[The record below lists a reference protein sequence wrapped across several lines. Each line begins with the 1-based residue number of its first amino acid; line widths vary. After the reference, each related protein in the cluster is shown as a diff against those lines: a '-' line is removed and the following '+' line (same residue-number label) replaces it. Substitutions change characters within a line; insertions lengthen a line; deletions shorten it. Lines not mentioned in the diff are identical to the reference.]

1 MTLSTTTS
9 RTAHAANG
17 ATTWFAFPFKIWAA
31 SDIKVSLRDNATRAD
46 TPQTLVTHYTLN
58 VSAFPGAGSV
68 VFITPPPATKTVVIE
83 REVPE
88 TQDLDLVASGS
99 FAAENVETQLD
110 KIVAQVQ
117 QLRRVVADWPAATA
131 APVYNVLDFGAK
143 CDGTT
148 EDHLAVQAAI
158 DTAATTGGTVQ
169 FPTGTCLI
177 GETLTVYSGV
187 RLAGVHMNC
196 TTLKAKA
203 NLNAPIIRSVNYLTL
218 IGTNKWLTSDGVVHG
233 FEMQDL
239 QLDGNRMQ
247 QSGSPNGV
255 ELYAKRL
262 TLRQVL
268 IRDCK
273 AIGLVT
279 EAGAASG
286 QADWQDLPEGSIGPL
301 FIRNCGSHGWQMRGP
316 HDAVVPHIG
325 INECGGDGLRIEA
338 GGVYNGTCDIGLAHV
353 YANKG
358 NGVYGSASFK
368 ARHLISENN
377 DKEGLYLDAN
387 HIHIGILEAYSNYK
401 ATGVFE
407 VVISVNAASTII
419 GSANIRNLF
428 ANTKSGIQLAAD
440 HCRISARV
448 DGSSISSA
456 GTGVEVLG
464 GADHNLVDASITG
477 FSGMGG
483 TGLKSNSG
491 GVGGYN
497 QINATISN
505 CKTLWNNGSG
515 GSYSGYRIRGRVE
528 SGQSFFA
535 GSGPP
540 GFDAVERW
548 DICVEDQSGTRY
560 LSEVRKTSG
569 ATFDLNTTTEQSISI
584 GLAEIG
590 WAGTIENEDLQF
602 CWVSATTNT
611 TFQVQYLRLVDITG
625 AVGSQVANFRLKMA
639 AAAGI
644 AATGNILVQG
654 RI

>member
-9 RTAHAANG
+9 RIAHAANG
-17 ATTWFAFPFKIWAA
+17 ATTWFAYPFKIWAA
-31 SDIKVSLRDNATRAD
+31 SDLKVSLRDNATLDD
-46 TPQTLVTHYTLN
+46 TPQALVSDYTLN
-58 VSAFPGAGSV
+58 VASYPGAGSV

-117 QLRRVVADWPAATA
+117 QLRRQINDWPAAQSAST
-131 APVYNVLDFGAK
+131 YNVTDFGAK
-143 CDGTT
+143 CDGIT

-158 DTAATTGGTVQ
+158 DAAATTGGTVQ
-169 FPTGTCLI
+169 FPAGTCLI

-196 TTLKAKA
+196 TILKAKVD
-203 NLNAPIIRSVNYLTL
+203 LNVPVIRSANYLML
-218 IGTNKWLTSDGVVHG
+218 VGTNKWLTSDGVIHG

-239 QLDGNRMQ
+239 QIDGNRAH

-262 TLRQVL
+262 TLRHVL

-279 EAGAASG
+279 ETGAASG
-286 QADWQDLPEGSIGPL
+286 QANWQDLPEGSIGPL

-316 HDAVVPHIG
+316 HDAVVPQVG
-325 INECGGDGLRIEA
+325 INECSGDGLRIEA
-338 GGVYNGTCDIGLAHV
+338 GAEYNGTCDIGFAHI

-358 NGVYGSASFK
+358 FGVYGGAPFK
-368 ARHLISENN
+368 VRHLITESN

-387 HIHIGILEAYSNYK
+387 HVHIGMLETYSNCK
-401 ATGVFE
+401 VTGTFE
-407 VVISVNAASTII
+407 VVLSANAASAII
-419 GSANIRNLF
+419 TSANIRNLF
-428 ANTKSGIQLAAD
+428 ANTKGGIQLAAD
-440 HCRISARV
+440 YCRVSARV
-448 DGSSISSA
+448 DGSSVSS
-456 GTGVEVLG
+456 GGIGVEVLG
-464 GADHNLVDASITG
+464 GADYNLVDASIAGFTG
-477 FSGMGG
+477 TNG

-491 GVGGYN
+491 GVGSYN
-497 QINATISN
+497 QINATIAN

-515 GSYSGYRIRGRVE
+515 GNYGGYRIRGRVE
-528 SGQSFFA
+528 SGQSFFV

-569 ATFDLNTTTEQSISI
+569 ATFDLNTTTEQSISVSI
-584 GLAEIG
+584 AEIG
-590 WAGTIENEDLQF
+590 WAGTIENEDVQF
-602 CWVSATTNT
+602 CWVSATTNA
-611 TFQVQYLRLVDITG
+611 TFQLQYLRLVDITG
-625 AVGSQVANFRLKMA
+625 SVGSQVANFRLKMA
-639 AAAGI
+639 VAAGI
-644 AATGNILVQG
+644 AATANILVQC

>member
-9 RTAHAANG
+9 RVAHAANG

-31 SDIKVSLRDNATRAD
+31 SDVKVSLRDNATFED

-58 VSAFPGAGSV
+58 VAAFPGAGSV

-117 QLRRVVADWPAATA
+117 QLRRAVADWPAATT
-131 APVYNVLDFGAK
+131 APAYNVIDFGAK
-143 CDGTT
+143 CDGIT

-158 DTAATTGGTVQ
+158 DAAATTGGTVQ
-169 FPTGTCLI
+169 FPAGTCLI
-177 GETLTVYSGV
+177 GATLTVYSSV
-187 RLAGVHMNC
+187 RLAGVHMTC
-196 TTLKAKA
+196 TVLKAKV
-203 NLNAPIIRSVNYLTL
+203 NLNAPIMRSTNYSMLT
-218 IGTNKWLTSDGVVHG
+218 GTNKWLTSDGVVHG

-239 QLDGNRMQ
+239 QIDGNRAN
-247 QSGSPNGV
+247 QSGMPNGV

-262 TLRQVL
+262 TLRHVL

-286 QADWQDLPEGSIGPL
+286 QADWRDLPEGSIGPI

-338 GGVYNGTCDIGLAHV
+338 GGDYNGTCDIGFAHI

-358 NGVYGSASFK
+358 NGVYGGAPFK
-368 ARHLISENN
+368 ARHLICESN

-387 HIHIGILEAYSNYK
+387 HIHIGMLETYSNCK
-401 ATGVFE
+401 AAGTFE
-407 VVISVNAASTII
+407 VVLSANAANTII

-428 ANTKSGIQLAAD
+428 ANTKGGIQLAAD
-440 HCRISARV
+440 HCRISARI
-448 DGSSISSA
+448 DGSSVASGGI
-456 GTGVEVLG
+456 GVELQG
-464 GADHNLVDASITG
+464 GADYDAIDVTIAGFTG
-477 FSGMGG
+477 AGG

-491 GVGGYN
+491 GVGNYN
-497 QINATISN
+497 QINATLSN

-515 GSYSGYRIRGRVE
+515 GNYGGYRIRGRVE
-528 SGQSFFA
+528 SGQSFFV
-535 GSGPP
+535 GSGPT

-569 ATFDLNTTTEQSISI
+569 ATFDLNTTTEQSISVSI
-584 GLAEIG
+584 AEIG

-602 CWVSATTNT
+602 CWVSATTNA

-625 AVGSQVANFRLKMA
+625 SVGSQVANFRLKMA
-639 AAAGI
+639 VAAGV